1 MLKVM
6 VVKEYLLVINSGI
19 YIEVY
24 VVEGIVEMFELLIE
38 KVDVVID
45 VIDNFEICM
54 LINDL
59 V

>member
-6 VVKEYLLVINSGI
+6 VVKEYLLVINSEI

-24 VVEGIVEMFELLIE
+24 VIEGIVEMFELLIE

-54 LINDL
+54 LINDF